1 MTHRLDVALQP
12 DLVARWCTLAEQR
25 LEYLTE
31 LFKTGRWRRY
41 YSDVAFLENIQEA
54 KTMVALW
61 RNLSTGQAARGENA
75 SPAILDVKPRSAPI
89 VVDAPREMQV
99 AAPVELVRPS
109 ETPVVPAPEGRE
121 EAPPGFELMRER
133 YPLLRN
139 LVM

>member
-1 MTHRLDVALQP
+1 MTHRRDVAHRP

-31 LFKTGRWRRY
+31 LFKNGRWRRY

-61 RNLSTGQAARGENA
+61 RDLSTGQAARGENVR
-75 SPAILDVKPRSAPI
+75 PAILEVKPRSAPI
-89 VVDAPREMQV
+89 VVDAPREVQL

-109 ETPVVPAPEGRE
+109 EAAAVPAPETRE
-121 EAPPGFELMRER
+121 NVPPGFELMRER

>member
-1 MTHRLDVALQP
+1 MTHRLDVALQR

-31 LFKTGRWRRY
+31 LFKDGRWRRY
-41 YSDVAFLENIQEA
+41 YSDAAFLENIREA

-61 RNLSTGQAARGENA
+61 RDLSTGQAGRGENA
-75 SPAILDVKPRSAPI
+75 SPAIPDAKPRSAPI
-89 VVDAPREMQV
+89 VVDAPREMQL
-99 AAPVELVRPS
+99 AAPVEPARPS
-109 ETPVVPAPEGRE
+109 EAPAAPVPETRE
-121 EAPPGFELMRER
+121 EAPAGFELMRER

>member
-1 MTHRLDVALQP
+1 VALQP

-109 ETPVVPAPEGRE
+109 ETPAVPAPEGRE

>member
-1 MTHRLDVALQP
+1 MTHRLDVALQR

-54 KTMVALW
+54 KTMVAFW
-61 RNLSTGQAARGENA
+61 RALSTGDAALGENA
-75 SPAILDVKPRSAPI
+75 SPTIRDVKPRSAPI
-89 VVDAPREMQV
+89 VVEAPREMQLT
-99 AAPVELVRPS
+99 APVEPVQPS
-109 ETPVVPAPEGRE
+109 EPPSEPAPEARE
-121 EAPPGFELMRER
+121 EVPPGFELMRER

-139 LVM
+139 LVL